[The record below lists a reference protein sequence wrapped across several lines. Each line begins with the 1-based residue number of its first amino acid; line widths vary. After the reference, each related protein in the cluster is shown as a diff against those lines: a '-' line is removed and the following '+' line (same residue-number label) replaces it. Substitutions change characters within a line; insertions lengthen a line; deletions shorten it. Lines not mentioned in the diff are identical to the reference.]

1 MPNIT
6 TRGTA
11 VERRPLK
18 PLPSSSID
26 VAVEKHAEALRGEL
40 RPTSAIEQSA
50 ITEYI
55 EVECQRLR
63 LRLMRDQIERTYA
76 LGHIW
81 SLLSNA
87 MIRERAQA
95 GLDATDVDQQAQAV
109 VRQWLDGDPAA
120 HKSLIRHGI
129 DIDEAI
135 SMSMATHLPRIT
147 EFEHE
152 RERLAKRARLLLD
165 DIERTRL
172 FRRSHKLTEIQ
183 EAEVI
188 E

>member
-1 MPNIT
+1 MPFLT
-6 TRGTA
+6 PLSTA
-11 VERRPLK
+11 IDRRALK
-18 PLPSSSID
+18 PLPASGID
-26 VAVEKHAEALRGEL
+26 ATVETFAEALRGEM
-40 RPTSAIEQSA
+40 RSTSAIEQSA

-55 EVECQRLR
+55 DVECQRLR
-63 LRLMRDQIERTYA
+63 LRLMRDQIERSYA

-81 SLLSNA
+81 RLLTNA
-87 MIRERAQA
+87 MMQESARA
-95 GLDATDVDQQAQAV
+95 GLDATDVEQTAQTV
-109 VRQWLDGDPAA
+109 VSQWLDGDPAA

-135 SMSMATHLPRIT
+135 SMSMATHLPRIS

-183 EAEVI
+183 DAEI
-188 E
+188 I